1 MKPQRILVIGLI
13 LSLSTVIGLGQAES
27 GRLLQYKPTGKTGVD
42 TERLQKIDEAVAV
55 EIQAG
60 HVPGAVILVARNGNV
75 VFRKTYGHA
84 QIVPQKEAMTA
95 DKLFDMASVTKS
107 VATTTSV
114 MMLIES
120 GRIRLTD
127 KVIKFI
133 PEFTPFVSEK
143 GDTADVPTIA
153 HLLTHTSGLPPYTN
167 AAALRVKYGE
177 PCYDQ
182 LIQTIAAIKKQSVPG
197 EKYVYSC
204 LGFITLGEI
213 VRRVSGQNIAQ
224 FSRENIFLALG
235 MTSTQ
240 YCPPADLLPR
250 IVPTEV
256 TNGTPLRGKV
266 HDPLAQLLGGV
277 SGNAGLFSCVDD
289 LAIFCQM
296 ILNGGTY
303 GKTHILSPLSVK
315 LIGNVYPD
323 FALSERSLGWG
334 VNVSHY
340 SLMGDLLPKTAFGHT
355 GFTGTSVV
363 IDPSTQTFIIILTNR
378 VHLPDG
384 DAGPL
389 RALVANIV
397 AGSLTE

>member
-1 MKPQRILVIGLI
+1 MTGGIILAI
-13 LSLSTVIGLGQAES
+13 LASFAFGQAEN
-27 GRLLQYKPTGKTGVD
+27 GRTLQYQPTGKTGVD
-42 TERLQKIDEAVAV
+42 ETRLRKIDDAVAV

-60 HVPGAVILVARNGNV
+60 HVPGAVVLVARNGNV
-75 VFRKTYGHA
+75 VFRKAYGNA
-84 QIVPQKEAMTA
+84 QTMLQKEPMTT
-95 DKLFDMASVTKS
+95 DRMFDMASVTKP
-107 VATTTSV
+107 VATATSV
-114 MMLIES
+114 MMLVEE
-120 GRIRLTD
+120 GRLRLTD
-127 KVIKFI
+127 KVTEFI
-133 PEFTPFVSEK
+133 PEFTPFISEK
-143 GDTADVPTIA
+143 GDTAAVPTIA

-167 AAALRVKYGE
+167 AAALREKYGE
-177 PCYDQ
+177 PCSDR
-182 LIQTIAAIKKQSVPG
+182 LIQTIASIKKQSAPG

-213 VRRVSGQNIAQ
+213 VRRVTGQNIAQ
-224 FSRENIFLALG
+224 FSSERIFKPLG
-235 MTSTQ
+235 MQSTM

-250 IVPTEV
+250 VVPTEV
-256 TNGTPLRGKV
+256 MNGKPLRGKV

-277 SGNAGLFSCVDD
+277 SGNAGLFSTVDD
-289 LAIFCQM
+289 LAIYCQM

-303 GKTHILSPLSVK
+303 GKAHILSPLTVR
-315 LIGNVYPD
+315 LMTTVYPD
-323 FALSERSLGWG
+323 FAFSERSLGWG

-389 RALVANIV
+389 RAKVANIV

>member
-1 MKPQRILVIGLI
+1 MKLQRILIIGLL
-13 LSLSTVIGLGQAES
+13 LSISVFTGFGQTNKE
-27 GRLLQYKPTGKTGVD
+27 RLLNYKPTGQTGVD
-42 TERLQKIDEAVAV
+42 VTRLQIIDEAVAS
-55 EIQAG
+55 EMQAG

-75 VFRKTYGHA
+75 VFRKAYGYA
-84 QIVPQKEAMTA
+84 QINPQKEPMTT
-95 DKLFDMASVTKS
+95 DKIFDLASVTKT

-120 GRIRLTD
+120 GKIRLTD
-127 KVIKFI
+127 KITQFI

-143 GDTADVPTIA
+143 GDTAEVPTIA

-167 AAALRVKYGE
+167 AAALRAKYGE

-182 LIQTIAAIKKQSVPG
+182 LIQTIATINKQSAPG

-204 LGFITLGEI
+204 LGFITLAEI
-213 VRRVSGQNIAQ
+213 VRRVSGQNIAK
-224 FSRENIFLALG
+224 FSRENIFLPLG
-235 MTSTQ
+235 MQSTQ

-256 TNGTPLRGKV
+256 SNGTPLRGKV

-277 SGNAGLFSCVDD
+277 SGNAGLFSGIDD

-296 ILNGGTY
+296 ILNDGTY
-303 GKTHILSPLSVK
+303 GKAHILSPLSVK
-315 LIGNVYPD
+315 LISNVYPD
-323 FALSERSLGWG
+323 FGFSERSLGWG
-334 VNVSHY
+334 VNISHY

-363 IDPSTQTFIIILTNR
+363 IEPSTQTFIIILTNR
-378 VHLPDG
+378 VHLPEG

-389 RALVANIV
+389 RAKVANIV
-397 AGSLTE
+397 AGSLID

>member
-1 MKPQRILVIGLI
+1 MKSQRILITGL
-13 LSLSTVIGLGQAES
+13 LLALNTALGLGQADS

-42 TERLQKIDEAVAV
+42 AMRLQKIDDAVTS
-55 EIQAG
+55 EIAAG
-60 HVPGAVILVARNGNV
+60 HIPGAVILVARNGNV
-75 VFRKTYGHA
+75 VFRKAYGNS
-84 QIVPQKEAMTA
+84 QIVPQKEPMTA
-95 DKLFDMASVTKS
+95 DNLFDMASVTKS

-120 GRIRLTD
+120 GQIRLTD
-127 KVIKFI
+127 KVTKYI
-133 PEFTPFVSEK
+133 PDFLPFVAEN
-143 GDTADVPTIA
+143 GDTAEVPTIV

-167 AAALRVKYGE
+167 AAALREKYGE

-182 LIQTIAAIKKQSVPG
+182 LIQTIATIKKRSAPG
-197 EKYVYSC
+197 DKYAYSC

-213 VRRVSGQNIAQ
+213 VRRVSGRNVAQ
-224 FSRENIFLALG
+224 FSRENIFLPLG

-240 YCPPADLLPR
+240 YLPPADLLPR

-256 TNGTPLRGKV
+256 MNGNPLRGKV

-315 LIGNVYPD
+315 LIGTVYPD
-323 FALSERSLGWG
+323 FAFSERSLGWG

-363 IDPSTQTFIIILTNR
+363 IDPATQTFIIILTNR

-389 RALVANIV
+389 RAKVANIV
-397 AGSLTE
+397 AGSLAE

>member
-1 MKPQRILVIGLI
+1 MKPQRILTIGLI
-13 LSLSTVIGLGQAES
+13 LSLGAAIGFGQAES

-42 TERLQKIDEAVAV
+42 VSRLQKIDDAVAT

-75 VFRKTYGHA
+75 VFRKTYGNS
-84 QIVPQKEAMTA
+84 QIVPQKEPMTA

-120 GRIRLTD
+120 GKVRLTD
-127 KVIKFI
+127 KVTQFI

-143 GDTADVPTIA
+143 GDTAVVPTVA

-167 AAALRVKYGE
+167 AAALREKYGE

-182 LIQTIAAIKKQSVPG
+182 LIQTIATIKKQSAPG

-213 VRRVSGQNIAQ
+213 IRRVSGQNIAR
-224 FSRENIFLALG
+224 FSRENIFLPLG
-235 MTSTQ
+235 MQSTQ

-256 TNGTPLRGKV
+256 TNGQPLRGKV

-315 LIGNVYPD
+315 LISNVYAD
-323 FALSERSLGWG
+323 FAFSERSLGWG

-363 IDPSTQTFIIILTNR
+363 IDPATQTFIIILTNR

-389 RALVANIV
+389 RAKVANIV
-397 AGSLTE
+397 AGSLID